1 MKRSFIGL
9 ALGALVAVGVVLSLP
24 SCGHDQ
30 KLVSLAVQPA
40 SPGFTFPVP
49 AA

>member
-9 ALGALVAVGVVLSLP
+9 ALGALVAVGAMLSLP

-30 KLVSLAVQPA
+30 KLVSLQVQPCTWIYF
-40 SPGFTFPVP
+40 S
-49 AA
+49 